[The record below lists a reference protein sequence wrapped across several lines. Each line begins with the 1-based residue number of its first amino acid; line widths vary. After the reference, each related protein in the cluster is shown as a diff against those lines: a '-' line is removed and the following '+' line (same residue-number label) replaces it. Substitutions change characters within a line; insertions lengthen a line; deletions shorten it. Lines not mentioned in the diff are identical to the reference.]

1 MGSRMVATTAG
12 VASTHSPHRVCGS
25 TASWWEG
32 RKPMPEFC
40 VDVEYLSRGY
50 MIVEAENMEEA
61 RNKAMN
67 FDCESDTVVESDF
80 EDVFLDTLVPND

>member
-1 MGSRMVATTAG
+1 
-12 VASTHSPHRVCGS
+12 
-25 TASWWEG
+25 
-32 RKPMPEFC
+32 MPEFI
-40 VDVEYLSRGY
+40 VDVEYISRGY
-50 MIVEAENMEEA
+50 MIVEADTEEEA